1 MYTIKGSILMKLTPI
16 AANQNEVCF
25 NNGSQVFFS
34 YSTPVAAY
42 CPDRGYLRTEVR
54 YSVTTTRHIN
64 KWLSGANAI
73 EVPQEDI
80 NNLVD

>member
-1 MYTIKGSILMKLTPI
+1 M
-16 AANQNEVCF
+16 
-25 NNGSQVFFS
+25 FFS

-42 CPDRGYLRTEVR
+42 CPTRGYLRTEVR